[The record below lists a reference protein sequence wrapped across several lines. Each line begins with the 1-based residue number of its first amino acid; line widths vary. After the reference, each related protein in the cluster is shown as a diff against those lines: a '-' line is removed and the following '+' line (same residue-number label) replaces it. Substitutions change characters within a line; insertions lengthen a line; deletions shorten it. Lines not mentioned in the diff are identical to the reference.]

1 MCGLCSLIPAFQS
14 LGTLPAN
21 PDSGAPN
28 PEHQPGG
35 HASLWVG
42 QQVLYVPGA
51 GAALAPRQAV
61 CTPGG
66 KLSSKQEWQAERE
79 GQQEGGAGALP

>member
-1 MCGLCSLIPAFQS
+1 M
-14 LGTLPAN
+14 
-21 PDSGAPN
+21 
-28 PEHQPGG
+28 
-35 HASLWVG
+35 WVG

-51 GAALAPRQAV
+51 GAALVPRQAV